1 MSFTF
6 DHTNQVLKHSIL
18 SRELTGTNEK
28 GCQLHRRLGTGGKG
42 VGQAA
47 LSTVL
52 AILVEGHED
61 TSTALSRRAFT
72 AEALDLAVGLDL
84 VVLQNRHLDLLTLM
98 LDLLG
103 GL

>member
-1 MSFTF
+1 M
-6 DHTNQVLKHSIL
+6 
-18 SRELTGTNEK
+18 
-28 GCQLHRRLGTGGKG
+28 
-42 VGQAA
+42 
-47 LSTVL
+47 
-52 AILVEGHED
+52 EGHED

-72 AEALDLAVGLDL
+72 AETLDLAVGLDL